1 MLSTKYMVHGVVP
14 GNVTSLVKLPSG
26 WMSSGM
32 SVMSPLI
39 FSHTAILIGIPILG
53 RESRS
58 FPFSMAFPYWMTGSG
73 SSALGSALCTTAFW
87 GSASS
92 GSFLLFSCIP
102 QTLNPFSTFSPSV
115 KSKEVALSDR
125 GGKTNWNSAS
135 PIRASKFFTWYD
147 AYTGTQLVGFSV
159 IVCQVAVGCNLYPVL
174 GTILGI
180 DVEHGC
186 RVTDDYFTH
195 FDGSRVS
202 YDKRWLVNHSVFGLQ
217 GTADTQ

>member
-1 MLSTKYMVHGVVP
+1 MKNWSICSLPKYMVHGVVP

-102 QTLNPFSTFSPSV
+102 QMLNPFSTFSPSV

-135 PIRASKFFTWYD
+135 PDS
-147 AYTGTQLVGFSV
+147 
-159 IVCQVAVGCNLYPVL
+159 
-174 GTILGI
+174 GI
-180 DVEHGC
+180 QNSLPGMMPIPE
-186 RVTDDYFTH
+186 R
-195 FDGSRVS
+195 S
-202 YDKRWLVNHSVFGLQ
+202 W
-217 GTADTQ
+217 